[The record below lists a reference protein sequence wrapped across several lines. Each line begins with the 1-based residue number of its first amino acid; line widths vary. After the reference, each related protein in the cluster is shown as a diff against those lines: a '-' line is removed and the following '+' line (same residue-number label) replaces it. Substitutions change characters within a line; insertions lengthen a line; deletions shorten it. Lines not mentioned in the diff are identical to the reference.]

1 MTSHLLKF
9 YEDNLKDYYNIG
21 IISKKL
27 MKMKYPYSINDWK
40 YNHDI
45 DQVQSTHKV
54 EFMHLKV
61 KNIIDSIFGFDKKDI
76 EKQLNQKLLVATKKS
91 KDMSED
97 DLRVKNMKGQKSSKK
112 LKLDEDLLKE
122 LFREVVF
129 DKLL

>member
-54 EFMHLKV
+54 EFTAFKGQ
-61 KNIIDSIFGFDKKDI
+61 NIIDSIFGFDKKDI
-76 EKQLNQKLLVATKKS
+76 EKQLNQKLLVATKKI
-91 KDMSED
+91 
-97 DLRVKNMKGQKSSKK
+97 KGH
-112 LKLDEDLLKE
+112 E
-122 LFREVVF
+122 
-129 DKLL
+129 